1 MTNYIETFKK
11 RSLLSEGT
19 TNAKTAK
26 NSLKSFILYLSPYNQ
41 NSKGTNICPNAS
53 NGCIKACLF
62 TAGRGKFNSVQKS
75 RIERTEFYLNERTAF
90 VNKLLNELTMLNKK
104 AAKLNE
110 KFAIRLNGTS
120 DLDFIAIIK
129 NRTNVDVL
137 QDMPNLVFYDYTKT
151 IGKVKKYA
159 GTNYVL
165 TFSRSETNNDECIE
179 ALKLGANVAAVFS
192 GALPSNYLDAVVID
206 GDKSDI
212 VMLENKGVILGLT
225 AKGKAKKDDSG
236 FVVNSNSLHYA

>member
-1 MTNYIETFKK
+1 MTNYSQIFKK
-11 RSLLSEGT
+11 RSLLSEGS

-41 NSKGTNICPNAS
+41 NSKSINICPNAS
-53 NGCIKACLF
+53 SGCVKACLF
-62 TAGRGKFNSVQKS
+62 TAGRGVFNSVQKS

-90 VNKLLNELTMLNKK
+90 VNKLLNELMRLNKK
-104 AAKLNE
+104 AEKLGE

-151 IGKVKKYA
+151 LGKVRKYA
-159 GTNYVL
+159 NTNYVL
-165 TFSRSETNNDECIE
+165 TFSRSETNHSECVE
-179 ALKLGANVAAVFS
+179 ALQLGANVAAVFAA
-192 GALPSNYLDAVVID
+192 GLPSTYMGAAVVD
-206 GDKSDI
+206 GDASDI

>member
-1 MTNYIETFKK
+1 M
-11 RSLLSEGT
+11 R
-19 TNAKTAK
+19 
-26 NSLKSFILYLSPYNQ
+26 
-41 NSKGTNICPNAS
+41 
-53 NGCIKACLF
+53 
-62 TAGRGKFNSVQKS
+62 
-75 RIERTEFYLNERTAF
+75 
-90 VNKLLNELTMLNKK
+90 LNKK
-104 AAKLNE
+104 AEKLGE

-151 IGKVKKYA
+151 LGKVRKYA
-159 GTNYVL
+159 NTNYVL
-165 TFSRSETNNDECIE
+165 TFSRSETNHSECVE
-179 ALKLGANVAAVFS
+179 ALQLGANVAAVFAA
-192 GALPSNYLDAVVID
+192 GLPSTYMGAAVVD
-206 GDKSDI
+206 GDASDI

>member
-1 MTNYIETFKK
+1 MTNYSTIFAK

-41 NSKGTNICPNAS
+41 NSKSINICPNAS
-53 NGCIKACLF
+53 SGCIKACLF
-62 TAGRGKFNSVQKS
+62 SAGRGVFNSVQKS

-90 VNKLLNELTMLNKK
+90 VNKLLNELMRLNKK
-104 AAKLNE
+104 AQKLGE

-137 QDMPNLVFYDYTKT
+137 QDMPNLIFYDYTKT
-151 IGKVKKYA
+151 IGKVRKYA
-159 GTNYVL
+159 NTNYVL
-165 TFSRSETNNDECIE
+165 TFSRSESNHTECIE
-179 ALKLGANVAAVFS
+179 ALRLGVNVAVVFKN
-192 GALPSNYLDAVVID
+192 ALPSTYLNAEVID
-206 GDKSDI
+206 GDTSDI
-212 VMLENKGVILGLT
+212 VMMDNKGVILGLT
-225 AKGKAKKDDSG
+225 AKGKAKKDTSG